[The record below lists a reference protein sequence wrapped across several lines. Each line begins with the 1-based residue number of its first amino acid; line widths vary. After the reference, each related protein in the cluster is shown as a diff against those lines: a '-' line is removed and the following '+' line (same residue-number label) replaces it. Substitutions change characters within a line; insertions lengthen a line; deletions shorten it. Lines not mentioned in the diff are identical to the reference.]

1 MIVTVG
7 QCTEF
12 RGMTVSDKNLVLV
25 RGLPGSGKSTFASNL
40 EGILADVYYFDV
52 MHIEADMYFVRPDG
66 CYDFNYK
73 FLGKAHDWCFN
84 EAVGFIHKVGD
95 LLYPEPECVIVSNT
109 FTQEKY
115 MQKYISAFDEK
126 LGGSFNLYIIECKG
140 DYGSIHHVPE
150 EVISSMEDKWEEL
163 CPDKYPHITFKVNIN
178 DEPEIYQKRLNLI
191 AGQIVGNMS

>member
-1 MIVTVG
+1 
-7 QCTEF
+7 
-12 RGMTVSDKNLVLV
+12 MTVSDKNLVLV

-84 EAVGFIHKVGD
+84 KAVGFIHKVGD

-126 LGGSFNLYIIECKG
+126 LEGKFNLYIIECKG
-140 DYGSIHHVPE
+140 DHGSIHDVPSDVVE
-150 EVISSMEDKWEEL
+150 GMKNKWEVLDDDKWNIFTFDIDKNSE
-163 CPDKYPHITFKVNIN
+163 PDKYRKMI
-178 DEPEIYQKRLNLI
+178 ESCAEE
-191 AGQIVGNMS
+191 IVGNMS